1 MPDATQACC
10 PPASATAAECCA
22 CCSPGEG
29 ANLSRRYLTKEEK
42 VERLQAYLRN
52 LKAES
57 TAVEERLAELA
68 QG

>member
-10 PPASATAAECCA
+10 PPASAMGCYT

-29 ANLSRRYLTKEEK
+29 ADLSRKYLTKEER
-42 VERLQAYLRN
+42 VERLQDYLRD
-52 LKAES
+52 LKAE
-57 TAVEERLAELA
+57 TAAVEERLAELA